1 MEVPPSD
8 DVTKTQATEEH
19 LDKIAANVKQLF
31 VNAYPKLVGYSIPQF
46 QVQSKSIRFVPKQNV
61 KLSFEAQVHG
71 VSKDEDVCEG
81 VCKGSVMSDSSNGW
95 IVTSKYQ
102 PIYGGI

>member
-1 MEVPPSD
+1 MNAPPSED
-8 DVTKTQATEEH
+8 LTEAQATKEH

-31 VNAYPKLVGYSIPQF
+31 VNMYPILRVGYRTPQV
-46 QVQSKSIRFVPKQNV
+46 QVQSKSIQYVPKQNV

-71 VSKDEDVCEG
+71 VSKDVCEG

-102 PIYGGI
+102 PIYGSM